1 MSKNIEENTSVLHYG
16 NIEDIGRKKYL
27 DYAMSVITS
36 RALPDVRDGLKPV
49 QRRILYAMD
58 ILNSNSNGAFKK
70 SARIVG
76 DVIGKYHPHG
86 DTSVY
91 DTMVRMAQPF
101 SMRALLI
108 DGQGNF
114 GSRDGDS
121 AAAMRYTE
129 ARFHKFSQSM
139 FADISENTI
148 DYRPNYDGSDEEPI
162 VLPLRFPNLLINGVQ
177 GIAVG
182 MASNIPSH
190 NPIEVLNA
198 VLYLVQC
205 KIDGTS
211 SVIDDLLKLVP
222 APDFPTYGIVHGT
235 STMADAWKTGRA
247 KMKLRA
253 RWKEEIV
260 DGRTVIVINEL
271 PYQVNKEAA
280 KVKIASLGMPI
291 SIKDHPR
298 FGYPEVDGIH
308 EVLDETDKDGVRLT
322 VSLKHGYD
330 AEVVFNLLLKS
341 TKDILEKNIS
351 YNATVIVNGEP
362 KLLGLE
368 AILEEFITH
377 RIEVIQRRTKF
388 RYDKNIAKEHIL
400 AGLMKAVHPDN
411 LDDVIAIIRKP
422 VDLSETR
429 ESLMSRLNIDIIQT
443 NAILEMNLK
452 RLNGIQIDS
461 MQIEFNKCHEENVD
475 YRKILDNISNV
486 YEIILTETQEQIQ
499 LFSGAKEDLDKYW
512 TIYPYSK
519 RLTEIHE
526 DLIKTDLGSLTK
538 EEDSILLYSND
549 GYIRRIAVDE
559 FKEQRR
565 GTQGNRKFDLK
576 KNDYIISTTDTHS
589 HDDVMFIT
597 EKGQAF
603 TLKAYEISTNASGRH
618 INNLLPNKKADEKI
632 VRIIQ
637 IPFDDKYELTL
648 ITDKGLVKRGSTN
661 DYKTSSVYKA
671 GIRIMKISEED
682 KIFDAHITTKDSD
695 LMFFKSDNTVART
708 DIENFTVKKG
718 RVTSGVSGTKFN
730 EGAKLVGVISIDRN
744 DEKGIVATVTE
755 NGLIKL
761 SYVSEYRQT
770 SRNSKGVKAFKESEK
785 SGNIVKSAYI
795 DTLENDVV
803 IVTRKGIINRISLS
817 DFRVSSRMSTGYKLI
832 DLGKNDQIVS
842 VFIVPQIQEEDD
854 LSEPDALSDEQSI
867 DNE

>member
-1 MSKNIEENTSVLHYG
+1 
-16 NIEDIGRKKYL
+16 
-27 DYAMSVITS
+27 MSVITS

-308 EVLDETDKDGVRLT
+308 EVLDESDKDGVRLT

-341 TKDILEKNIS
+341 TKDILEK
-351 YNATVIVNGEP
+351 TLV
-362 KLLGLE
+362 
-368 AILEEFITH
+368 TM
-377 RIEVIQRRTKF
+377 QQ
-388 RYDKNIAKEHIL
+388 
-400 AGLMKAVHPDN
+400 
-411 LDDVIAIIRKP
+411 
-422 VDLSETR
+422 
-429 ESLMSRLNIDIIQT
+429 SL
-443 NAILEMNLK
+443 
-452 RLNGIQIDS
+452 
-461 MQIEFNKCHEENVD
+461 
-475 YRKILDNISNV
+475 
-486 YEIILTETQEQIQ
+486 
-499 LFSGAKEDLDKYW
+499 
-512 TIYPYSK
+512 
-519 RLTEIHE
+519 
-526 DLIKTDLGSLTK
+526 
-538 EEDSILLYSND
+538 
-549 GYIRRIAVDE
+549 
-559 FKEQRR
+559 
-565 GTQGNRKFDLK
+565 
-576 KNDYIISTTDTHS
+576 
-589 HDDVMFIT
+589 
-597 EKGQAF
+597 
-603 TLKAYEISTNASGRH
+603 
-618 INNLLPNKKADEKI
+618 
-632 VRIIQ
+632 
-637 IPFDDKYELTL
+637 
-648 ITDKGLVKRGSTN
+648 
-661 DYKTSSVYKA
+661 
-671 GIRIMKISEED
+671 
-682 KIFDAHITTKDSD
+682 
-695 LMFFKSDNTVART
+695 
-708 DIENFTVKKG
+708 
-718 RVTSGVSGTKFN
+718 
-730 EGAKLVGVISIDRN
+730 
-744 DEKGIVATVTE
+744 
-755 NGLIKL
+755 
-761 SYVSEYRQT
+761 
-770 SRNSKGVKAFKESEK
+770 
-785 SGNIVKSAYI
+785 
-795 DTLENDVV
+795 
-803 IVTRKGIINRISLS
+803 
-817 DFRVSSRMSTGYKLI
+817 
-832 DLGKNDQIVS
+832 
-842 VFIVPQIQEEDD
+842 
-854 LSEPDALSDEQSI
+854 
-867 DNE
+867 